1 MPQLTKGQLVR
12 IHLDKNL
19 SLDEESVPRE
29 ATFVA
34 YLHGQPDWAVI
45 EFEKEHHGG
54 VKTLH
59 VPVSVI
65 ET

>member
-12 IHLDKNL
+12 IHLDQKFG
-19 SLDEESVPRE
+19 LDGERTPRE

-34 YLHGQPDWAVI
+34 YLHGQPDWAIV
-45 EFEKEHHGG
+45 EFKEKHHGG